1 MPANTTVTAE
11 ERARHWCRI
20 TPLLQWNAAW
30 ISRVLLAQG
39 GAHALSKY
47 LGRLYQSLYQLG
59 SILGSCHIEANN
71 SRLDVQ
77 ERADFCCQGTP
88 LRSGSSTRT
97 APRCSS
103 AGRVAAVYLL
113 CRQQRDNEGGHPALH
128 KMQGRVI
135 ATLTDRSDSATE
147 CSSQVGNAPVE
158 CKPWQSPG
166 HGVQGLSGRFRQK
179 GTSNDLHAEPC
190 GRLQQRMGRKSG
202 SPTRPSPT
210 DTTICR
216 DCFRPAAG
224 AGGIAAITKVLSQT
238 CGQGKGAHKVPHTK
252 GMLAVISSA
261 GRGVIRGLS
270 SKQCESSAR
279 LLS

>member
-1 MPANTTVTAE
+1 
-11 ERARHWCRI
+11 
-20 TPLLQWNAAW
+20 
-30 ISRVLLAQG
+30 LLAQG

-77 ERADFCCQGTP
+77 ERADFCCQGRAIEVAGVKHPYRAQMLKTP
-88 LRSGSSTRT
+88 GASQL
-97 APRCSS
+97 CIFS
-103 AGRVAAVYLL
+103 AVSKG
-113 CRQQRDNEGGHPALH
+113 DNEGGHPALH

-147 CSSQVGNAPVE
+147 CSSQVENAPVE

-166 HGVQGLSGRFRQK
+166 HGVQGLPGRFRQK

-216 DCFRPAAG
+216 DCSRPAAG

-252 GMLAVISSA
+252 GMLAVKSSA